1 MLLWN
6 MNANVK
12 KQKVFVLALEI
23 WGFKRVDNKCMLFY
37 LLQCFLGL
45 LLFLSVFVSKKN
57 RFFFFICFSFLN
69 SFFTCLLRWTI
80 CVRSV
85 FSFSIFWNF
94 PRLGLPYIVR
104 KSLLWFLFPS
114 LRMFPQFVFTIQ
126 FARAGDERVYIVL
139 LCSVCIYQCAFVIL
153 FFVFFVSHEK
163 CNTIEFICFGS
174 GFCIRSVY
182 KHTMRRFMVPFTNHF
197 RPRP

>member
-1 MLLWN
+1 MYAFL
-6 MNANVK
+6 
-12 KQKVFVLALEI
+12 FVAMFS
-23 WGFKRVDNKCMLFY
+23 WTFAFSFGF
-37 LLQCFLGL
+37 CFEEK
-45 LLFLSVFVSKKN
+45 S
-57 RFFFFICFSFLN
+57 FFFFICFSFLN

-114 LRMFPQFVFTIQ
+114 LRMFSQFVFTIQ

-139 LCSVCIYQCAFVIL
+139 ICSVCIYQCAFVML

-163 CNTIEFICFGS
+163 CNTIEFICFDS

-182 KHTMRRFMVPFTNHF
+182 KHTMRRLWFHSQTIFVPDLNISFFVSISFHLWSSSWYSMLVCF
-197 RPRP
+197 